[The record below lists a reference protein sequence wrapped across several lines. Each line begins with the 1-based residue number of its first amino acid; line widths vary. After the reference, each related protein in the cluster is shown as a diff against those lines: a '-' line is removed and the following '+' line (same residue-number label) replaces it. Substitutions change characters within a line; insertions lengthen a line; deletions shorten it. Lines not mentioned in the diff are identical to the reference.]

1 MKTRWDE
8 EEALGQTAGL
18 LAECGERGKNCWALH
33 VVMDEVIESVGP
45 SWLAHFI
52 TTTNNQAAASELQR
66 YLKAHWP
73 AYAELVEQLLE
84 GTQWTKETNGFEKDF
99 GED

>member
-8 EEALGQTAGL
+8 EEALGQSAEL
-18 LAECGERGKNCWALH
+18 LAECGERGKHCWALH

-45 SWLAHFI
+45 SWLAHFMA
-52 TTTNNQAAASELQR
+52 TTKNKAAAAELGG
-66 YLKAHWP
+66 YLKSHWP

-84 GTQWTKETNGFEKDF
+84 STNWTRESNGLEKDF
-99 GED
+99 GDD